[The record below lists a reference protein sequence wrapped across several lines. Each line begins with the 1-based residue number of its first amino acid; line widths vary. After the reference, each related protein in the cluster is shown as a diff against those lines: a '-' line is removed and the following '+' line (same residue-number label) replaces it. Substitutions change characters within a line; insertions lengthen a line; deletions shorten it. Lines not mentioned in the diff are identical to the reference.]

1 MLHYQTLI
9 SIVGARRTFKGEGI
23 TNVCNKK
30 IEPFVFAVDLEVW
43 ERTSSL
49 TCGNYG
55 KKTLIKSSL
64 LNKEQSYSYYWTSI
78 NNDKKL

>member
-9 SIVGARRTFKGEGI
+9 SIVGARRTFKGEGV
-23 TNVCNKK
+23 TNVSNKK
-30 IEPFVFAVDLEVW
+30 IEPSVFAVDLEVW

-55 KKTLIKSSL
+55 EKNTHKKFSS
-64 LNKEQSYSYYWTSI
+64 Q
-78 NNDKKL
+78 